1 MFLVLSGTRIISY
14 LAFLVCFLFIS
25 IGCDRPTHQIHMDS
39 FVADTH
45 NDILLRAMEGED
57 ILSNHPDAQSDLEKF
72 KLGGVDLQVFS
83 VWVSPNEFEESEYFQ
98 KADNMIT
105 KLEFLCSRVPDKWR
119 LIKTYQ
125 DINYNQKRNIMSC
138 MIGVEGGHVI
148 GDDITKVKYF
158 YDRGMR
164 YLGLTWNNSN
174 SIASS
179 AKDEFENIS
188 VLKKVGLTDFGREV
202 IRECNRLGVMI
213 DISHAGEN
221 TFWDVIDLTSKPII
235 ASHSSVY
242 ALCPHYRNLKD
253 EQITAIGEN
262 GGVVF
267 VNFYPG
273 YIDSTFLD
281 KAQLIHMKYELERQ
295 VLAEKYDTTSNAYW
309 YAESKLLKHEKSRI
323 VPSINDVIKHIKYIS
338 DLVGVEHVGIGSDY
352 DGVDIMPTG
361 LEDVTKLPFLTKK
374 LLDNGFT
381 IRQVRKI
388 LGGNFKRIF
397 KEVCN
402 K

>member
-273 YIDSTFLD
+273 YIDSTYLD
-281 KAQLIHMKYELERQ
+281 KAQLIHLKYELERQ

-338 DLVGVEHVGIGSDY
+338 DLVGVDHVGIGSDY

>member
-1 MFLVLSGTRIISY
+1 
-14 LAFLVCFLFIS
+14 
-25 IGCDRPTHQIHMDS
+25 
-39 FVADTH
+39 
-45 NDILLRAMEGED
+45 
-57 ILSNHPDAQSDLEKF
+57 
-72 KLGGVDLQVFS
+72 
-83 VWVSPNEFEESEYFQ
+83 
-98 KADNMIT
+98 
-105 KLEFLCSRVPDKWR
+105 
-119 LIKTYQ
+119 
-125 DINYNQKRNIMSC
+125 
-138 MIGVEGGHVI
+138 
-148 GDDITKVKYF
+148 
-158 YDRGMR
+158 MR
-164 YLGLTWNNSN
+164 YFGLTWNNSN

-221 TFWDVIDLTSKPII
+221 TFWDVIDLTNKPII
-235 ASHSSVY
+235 ASHSSVH

-273 YIDSTFLD
+273 YIDSTYLD
-281 KAQLIHMKYELERQ
+281 KAQLIHLKYELERQ

-309 YAESKLLKHEKSRI
+309 YAESNLLKHEKSRI

-338 DLVGVEHVGIGSDY
+338 NLAGVDHVGIGSDY
-352 DGVDIMPTG
+352 DGVDIMPIG

-397 KEVCN
+397 KEVCD

>member
-235 ASHSSVY
+235 ASHSSVH

-273 YIDSTFLD
+273 YIDSTYLD
-281 KAQLIHMKYELERQ
+281 KAQLIHLKYELERQ

-338 DLVGVEHVGIGSDY
+338 DLVGVDHVGIGSDY

>member
-14 LAFLVCFLFIS
+14 LAVLVCFLFLS

-83 VWVSPNEFEESEYFQ
+83 IWGSPNEFEESEYFQ

-105 KLEFLCSRVPDKWR
+105 KLEFLCSRVPDKWQ

-148 GDDITKVKYF
+148 GDDITKIKYF

-174 SIASS
+174 NIASS

-235 ASHSSVY
+235 ASHSSVH

-273 YIDSTFLD
+273 YIDSTYLD
-281 KAQLIHMKYELERQ
+281 KAELIHLKYELERQ

-338 DLVGVEHVGIGSDY
+338 DLAGVDHVGIGSDY
-352 DGVDIMPTG
+352 DGVDIMPIG

-381 IRQVRKI
+381 IREVRKI

-397 KEVCN
+397 KEVCD

>member
-1 MFLVLSGTRIISY
+1 
-14 LAFLVCFLFIS
+14 
-25 IGCDRPTHQIHMDS
+25 MDS

-45 NDILLRAMEGED
+45 NDILLRAMQGDD
-57 ILSNHPDAQSDLEKF
+57 ILSNHPDTQSDLVKF
-72 KLGGVDLQVFS
+72 KMGGVDLQVFS
-83 VWVSPNEFEESEYFQ
+83 VWVNPVEFVESEYFQ
-98 KADNMIT
+98 VADNMIN
-105 KLEFLCSRVPDKWR
+105 KLEFLCTRVPNKWR
-119 LIKTYQ
+119 IINTYQ

-138 MIGVEGGHVI
+138 MIGIEGGHVL
-148 GDDITKVKYF
+148 GNDITKVQYF
-158 YDRGMR
+158 HDRGMR

-179 AKDEFENIS
+179 AKDEVESKSSLRHI
-188 VLKKVGLTDFGREV
+188 GLTEFGRKV

-213 DISHAGEN
+213 DISHAGEK
-221 TFWDVIDLTSKPII
+221 TFWDVIDLTSEPII

-242 ALCPHYRNLKD
+242 TLCPHYRNLKD
-253 EQITAIGEN
+253 DQLVAISKN

-273 YIDSTFLD
+273 YIDSTYLE
-281 KAQLIHMKYELERQ
+281 KAEMIKMKYELERQ
-295 VLAEKYDTTSNAYW
+295 ILAEKYDTNSTSYW
-309 YAESKLLKHEKSRI
+309 YAESKILKHEKSRI

-338 DLVGVEHVGIGSDY
+338 DLIGIDHVGLGSDY
-352 DGVDIMPTG
+352 DGVDIMPAG

-381 IRQVRKI
+381 IREVRKI
-388 LGGNFKRIF
+388 LGGNFKRVF

-402 K
+402 

>member
-1 MFLVLSGTRIISY
+1 MFLVLSGTRMISY
-14 LAFLVCFLFIS
+14 LAVLVCFLFLN

-83 VWVSPNEFEESEYFQ
+83 IWVSPNEFEESEYFQ

-273 YIDSTFLD
+273 YIDSTYLD
-281 KAQLIHMKYELERQ
+281 KAQLIHLKYELERQ

-338 DLVGVEHVGIGSDY
+338 DLIGVDHVGIGSDY

-388 LGGNFKRIF
+388 LGGNFKRIY

>member
-14 LAFLVCFLFIS
+14 LAGLVCFLFLS

-105 KLEFLCSRVPDKWR
+105 KLEFLCSRVPDKWQ

-273 YIDSTFLD
+273 YIDSTYLD
-281 KAQLIHMKYELERQ
+281 KAQLIHLKYELERQ

-338 DLVGVEHVGIGSDY
+338 DLAGVDHVGIGSDY
-352 DGVDIMPTG
+352 DGVDIMPIG

-397 KEVCN
+397 KEVCD

>member
-1 MFLVLSGTRIISY
+1 MFLVLSGTRMISY
-14 LAFLVCFLFIS
+14 LAVLVCFLFLN

-83 VWVSPNEFEESEYFQ
+83 IWVSPNEFEESEYFQ

-148 GDDITKVKYF
+148 GDDITKIKYF

-273 YIDSTFLD
+273 YIDSTYLD
-281 KAQLIHMKYELERQ
+281 KAQLIHLKYELERQ

-338 DLVGVEHVGIGSDY
+338 DLIGVDHVGIGSDY

-388 LGGNFKRIF
+388 LGGNFKRIY

>member
-1 MFLVLSGTRIISY
+1 MFLVLSGTRMISY
-14 LAFLVCFLFIS
+14 LAVLVCFLFLN

-83 VWVSPNEFEESEYFQ
+83 IWVSPNEFEESEYFQ

-273 YIDSTFLD
+273 YIDSTYLD
-281 KAQLIHMKYELERQ
+281 KAQLIHLKYELERQ

-338 DLVGVEHVGIGSDY
+338 DLIGVDHVGIGSDY

-397 KEVCN
+397 KEVCD